1 MEVELGVVIVVT
13 LVLDDVVVIR
23 GVDEL
28 DVVEDDDA
36 EVLVAA
42 AVSETRPPVTL

>member
-1 MEVELGVVIVVT
+1 MVVT

-28 DVVEDDDA
+28 DVVEDDDD
-36 EVLVAA
+36 EVVAAA

>member
-1 MEVELGVVIVVT
+1 VELGVVIVVT
-13 LVLDDVVVIR
+13 LVLDDVVVIK

-28 DVVEDDDA
+28 DVVEDDD
-36 EVLVAA
+36 EVVAGA